1 MRKKEGF
8 SMKCISCKRKIPDKS
23 LFCPRCGTRQNS
35 DSSEFD
41 NGYSYVPEESAY
53 SFDSGTDN
61 YGSYDYSGDS
71 AGYDF
76 DAGFSIPPQ
85 KKKSPLP
92 LIALCAGVAAVST
105 LVVVMVL
112 SMLGVIGGNSKRPDA
127 DPVNPGILQTQ
138 PGKKDDEVKPS
149 PENDSDNQ
157 ITDLSNI
164 VDCISCGGSGN
175 CVACKGEKHCP
186 YCGGT
191 GVEPCYSCWGSNKC
205 SNCNNGVTTRGEKC
219 KGCNGK
225 GTCTFDVCT
234 DGYEPCWK
242 CNGQKP
248 CYLCNG
254 DGECL
259 TCGGKGS
266 YDINCY
272 PQQTL
277 TAYRAVEH
285 DDCWYGKTVCDSTW
299 CNEGKCSYND
309 CNGTGKLA
317 CTVCGGLNQCSVCT
331 NNSRYDN
338 RKCSACDDT
347 GECSQC
353 DNGYTLC
360 YMCEGT
366 GNCASCM
373 GVYEKDCYY
382 CLDGYQYEDYRYT
395 IGRSTPEP
403 DPNPDP
409 DPTAASRPTGSNV
422 VDCSAC
428 GGDGW
433 WCNTCNGSGY
443 CPAPGCM
450 DGELI
455 CPQCSGAK
463 SCNACWTQ
471 TDRSK
476 RCSSCGYSRDCQTC
490 DGNGT
495 VECTR
500 CNGNGDCPTCEGDYW
515 CDACDGYGFIIKD

>member
-1 MRKKEGF
+1 
-8 SMKCISCKRKIPDKS
+8 MKCISCKRNIPKQS
-23 LFCPRCGTRQNS
+23 LYCPKCGTRQQP
-35 DSSEFD
+35 DSSGFGD
-41 NGYSYVPEESAY
+41 GDAYVPEDVDFS
-53 SFDSGTDN
+53 TDNN
-61 YGSYDYSGDS
+61 YGSSDGFSGWDSGDT
-71 AGYDF
+71 F
-76 DAGFSIPPQ
+76 IPPQ

-105 LVVVMVL
+105 LVVMLVL
-112 SMLGVIGGNSKRPDA
+112 SMLGVIGDDNKRPDA

-138 PGKKDDEVKPS
+138 PDKKDDEVNPS

-191 GVEPCYSCWGSNKC
+191 GLELCYSCWGSNKC
-205 SNCNNGVTTRGEKC
+205 SNCNNGVTIRGEKC

-248 CYLCNG
+248 CYLCSG
-254 DGECL
+254 DGKCL
-259 TCGGKGS
+259 TCGGEGS

-272 PQQTL
+272 PQRTL
-277 TAYRAVEH
+277 TAYRAVE
-285 DDCWYGKTVCDSTW
+285 DDCWYGKIVCDSTW

-317 CTVCGGLNQCSVCT
+317 CTVCDGSYQCSVCT

-353 DNGYTLC
+353 DNGYKIC

-366 GNCASCM
+366 GLCNGCS

-382 CLDGYQYEDYRYT
+382 CLDGYQYDDYRYT

-422 VDCSAC
+422 VDCSVC
-428 GGDGW
+428 GGSGG
-433 WCNTCNGSGY
+433 CRTCGLSGSCQNLNCTFGKITCTKCNGARSCQICWYWTDSSKHCYSCDDTGD
-443 CPAPGCM
+443 CSQC
-450 DGELI
+450 DGEGSWDCSI
-455 CPQCSGAK
+455 CKGS
-463 SCNACWTQ
+463 
-471 TDRSK
+471 
-476 RCSSCGYSRDCQTC
+476 
-490 DGNGT
+490 
-495 VECTR
+495 
-500 CNGNGDCPTCEGDYW
+500 GDCPTCDGDYW